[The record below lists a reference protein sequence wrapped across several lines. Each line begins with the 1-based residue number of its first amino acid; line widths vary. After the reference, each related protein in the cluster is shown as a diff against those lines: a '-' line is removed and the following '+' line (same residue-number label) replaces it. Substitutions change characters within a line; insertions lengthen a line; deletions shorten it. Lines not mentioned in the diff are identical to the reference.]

1 MSIEIRILLLVGAVL
16 TLLYF
21 VHYIRKGRMQI
32 DYAIYWILFSAALVV
47 LGVFP
52 GIATWAADLLEFQ
65 SPATV
70 VYLVILFAL
79 ILKLFTNTLKISK
92 LNQQMS
98 ELAQHIALA
107 EQQDAEG

>member
-1 MSIEIRILLLVGAVL
+1 MYEHRDPDFASGRRSADAFVFCA
-16 TLLYF
+16 LYL
-21 VHYIRKGRMQI
+21 QI

-65 SPATV
+65 SPANL